1 MVERKKSQVI
11 LIKLK
16 GRTISRGR
24 VEGEVLLSRDSI
36 SFLGSVDPKTG
47 IVIEEKHALTGKS
60 IKGRVLIFPHGKGST
75 VGSYV
80 MYQLKKNGAAPA
92 AIINLETE
100 PIVAVGAIISEIPL
114 VDMLER
120 DPYEV
125 LNDGDIVLV
134 NGSEGYVELIKKRD
148 DKTEKMRNQT
158 EINTQRAD
166 E

>member
-1 MVERKKSQVI
+1 MRQQRRLQRRQVV

-16 GRTISRGR
+16 GRTISRGCAR
-24 VEGEVLLSRDSI
+24 GEVLLSIDPI

-47 IVIEEKHALTGKS
+47 VIIEENHALEGKS
-60 IKGRVLIFPHGKGST
+60 IQGKVLVFPHGKGST

-80 MYQLKKNGAAPA
+80 MYQLKKNGVAPS

-120 DPYEV
+120 NPYEV
-125 LNDGDIVLV
+125 LNNGDFVVV
-134 NGSEGYVELIKKRD
+134 NGSKGYIELIKQETN
-148 DKTEKMRNQT
+148 KTEC
-158 EINTQRAD
+158 D
-166 E
+166 

>member
-1 MVERKKSQVI
+1 MI

>member
-1 MVERKKSQVI
+1 MRKRSAEQQTDQVVR
-11 LIKLK
+11 IKLK
-16 GRTISRGR
+16 GRTISRGCAK
-24 VEGEVLLSRDSI
+24 GEVLLSRDPI

-47 IVIEEKHALTGKS
+47 VVIEENHALEGKS
-60 IKGRVLIFPHGKGST
+60 IQGKVLVFPHGKGST

-120 DPYEV
+120 NPYEV
-125 LNDGDIVLV
+125 LNNGDLVLV
-134 NGSEGYVELIKKRD
+134 NGSKGYIELIKQEMG
-148 DKTEKMRNQT
+148 KTAT
-158 EINTQRAD
+158 E
-166 E
+166 